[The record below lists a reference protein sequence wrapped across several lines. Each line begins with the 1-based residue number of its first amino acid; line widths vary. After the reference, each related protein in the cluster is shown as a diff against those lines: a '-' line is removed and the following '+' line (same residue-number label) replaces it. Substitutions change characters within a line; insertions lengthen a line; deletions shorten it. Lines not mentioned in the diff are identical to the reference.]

1 MSLAVFRPLTYPEN
15 DGQPM
20 SDNTLQYTWIS
31 IIKWGLEGVF
41 RDRPDVFVAGDL
53 LWYPVEG
60 NNKLRVA
67 PDAMVV
73 LGRPKGDRGSYLQ
86 WLEDDIAPQVVFEIL
101 SPSNRHLEM
110 VQKERFYEQ
119 YGVEEYYVFD
129 PDTGTLSGSIR
140 QDEAFRPIEN
150 INGWISPLLRIRFD
164 LHDKELR
171 ITGPDGKLFLTP
183 LQLIEQRDELIAER
197 DEIAADRDEIAADR
211 DEIAAERDEI
221 ATKLDHE
228 RREKERAL
236 TRLAELEAALNQLGK
251 NPQS

>member
-1 MSLAVFRPLTYPEN
+1 MSVAVFRPLTYPEN

-41 RDRPDVFVAGDL
+41 RDRPDVFIAGDL

-60 NNKLRVA
+60 NNKLRAA

-73 LGRPKGDRGSYLQ
+73 FGRPKGHRGSYLQ
-86 WLEDDIAPQVVFEIL
+86 WLEDDVAPQVVFEIL
-101 SPSNRHLEM
+101 SPCNRPLEM
-110 VQKERFYEQ
+110 VQKGRFYEQ

-129 PDTGTLSGSIR
+129 PDTVTLSGSIR
-140 QDEAFRPIEN
+140 QGDAFQAIEN
-150 INGWISPLLRIRFD
+150 TNGWVSPLLRIRFD
-164 LHDKELR
+164 LSNGELR

-183 LQLIEQRDELIAER
+183 LELIEQRDDLIAER
-197 DEIAADRDEIAADR
+197 DEIAADRDEIAAKR
-211 DEIAAERDEI
+211 DEIAA
-221 ATKLDHE
+221 ALDQE
-228 RREKERAL
+228 RREKEIAL
-236 TRLAELEAALNQLGK
+236 TRLAELEAAMSQLGK

>member
-1 MSLAVFRPLTYPEN
+1 MSLVFTPAITYPEDN
-15 DGQPM
+15 GEPM

-67 PDAMVV
+67 PDAMLVF
-73 LGRPKGDRGSYLQ
+73 GRPKGDRSSYLQ
-86 WLEDDIAPQVVFEIL
+86 WMEENIAPQVVFEVL
-101 SPSNRHLEM
+101 SPNNRHLEM
-110 VQKERFYEQ
+110 VQKERFYER

-129 PDTGTLSGSIR
+129 PDTVALTGWTR
-140 QDEAFRPIEN
+140 QAGVFRPIEN
-150 INGWISPLLRIRFD
+150 TDGWVSPLLRIRFD
-164 LHDKELR
+164 LADDELK
-171 ITGPDGKLFLTP
+171 IVGPDGKQFLTP
-183 LQLIEQRDELIAER
+183 LELIEQRDELTAER

-211 DEIAAERDEI
+211 DEIAAQR
-221 ATKLDHE
+221 DHE

-236 TRLAELEAALNQLGK
+236 AKLAELEAALKQLGESPK
-251 NPQS
+251 Q